1 MLKCL
6 LQLDLVL
13 YTNWGDWCYNT
24 CLSKEVSYHSPSHW
38 KDMEGSSCGDSRQSP
53 IDIQTSSVKSDPNL
67 DSFIFQGFDST
78 QVIKS
83 ITNNGHTDKLVNVS
97 GGGLNGMY
105 NVLQF
110 HFHWGKADFI
120 NHPGSEHTVDGNR
133 YPMEMHI
140 VSMKDGLSSE
150 QEDGYAVLG
159 FFINVRSFRSWR
171 TATIYVFHISNFVDQ
186 MVNVDQNISINGL
199 IGNVDLSKYYRYMGS
214 LTTPQCSEA
223 VVWTLFHEPI
233 PVNSTL
239 VSFSIQM
246 FPLMTSFVDIYRP
259 TQDLNGRQVYTSASS
274 VPSELETYVSRP

>member
-1 MLKCL
+1 IHFF
-6 LQLDLVL
+6 VTFTFPV
-13 YTNWGDWCYNT
+13 YSVSASDWCYNT
-24 CLSKEVSYHSPSHW
+24 CLSKEVSCIF
-38 KDMEGSSCGDSRQSP
+38 DMEGSSCGDNRQSP

-83 ITNNGHTDKLVNVS
+83 ITNNGHTVTCELGDKLVNVS

-133 YPMEMHI
+133 YPMEVKNCCTDYVVFLFFE
-140 VSMKDGLSSE
+140 VSVTVDFMTFLF
-150 QEDGYAVLG
+150 Y
-159 FFINVRSFRSWR
+159 FFTLQITKF
-171 TATIYVFHISNFVDQ
+171 DQ

-233 PVNSTL
+233 PVTSTL
-239 VSFSIQM
+239 VSFSVSLI
-246 FPLMTSFVDIYRP
+246 LI
-259 TQDLNGRQVYTSASS
+259 SS
-274 VPSELETYVSRP
+274 IKVF

>member
-1 MLKCL
+1 
-6 LQLDLVL
+6 
-13 YTNWGDWCYNT
+13 
-24 CLSKEVSYHSPSHW
+24 
-38 KDMEGSSCGDSRQSP
+38 MEGSSCGDNRQSP

-83 ITNNGHTDKLVNVS
+83 ITNNGHTVTCELGDKLVNVS

-133 YPMEMHI
+133 YPMEVKNCCTDYGFI
-140 VSMKDGLSSE
+140 YLYAKDDQDTSE
-150 QEDGYAVLG
+150 AWTTLT
-159 FFINVRSFRSWR
+159 SFLPN
-171 TATIYVFHISNFVDQ
+171 IEVDQ

-233 PVNSTL
+233 PVTSTL
-239 VSFSIQM
+239 WFEVSGILLNLLDKQPVIHAGLRHQTPRYWY
-246 FPLMTSFVDIYRP
+246 PLMP
-259 TQDLNGRQVYTSASS
+259 LDLFSVNTVNKQKCSSCLILSQRQNNQERVWIFYSILSTCQ
-274 VPSELETYVSRP
+274 PER